1 MKWLPLTFKC
11 AVLHLSICTLL
22 YVSFSL
28 NTSVTCAAPHLVCH
42 NIFLFPTVIF
52 YRQNAA
58 CPPSNQ
64 GKMRGRIKRGADRDA
79 KLHYGYY
86 AVARYLPAAGWAAHA
101 PVAPNEPAW
110 KDLCGN
116 KRLCLS
122 AIPDP
127 STRRLCAPPALSV
140 TDQEQSAGPFLVAWL
155 DWGRSLQLAG
165 LSVTGG
171 GGPQRLSLA
180 DTSDRQ
186 GTASADRFI
195 KWHFLQ
201 LGLQK
206 WGLGFVK
213 SPSLEG
219 PLCVGLDQS
228 FVVMTNF
235 LIWAVWNQLFF
246 SSLASLLLT
255 ASPLACALSWQRK
268 CTL

>member
-1 MKWLPLTFKC
+1 MKWLPVAFKYD
-11 AVLHLSICTLL
+11 VLHLSICTLL

-28 NTSVTCAAPHLVCH
+28 NTSVTCASSHLVCH
-42 NIFLFPTVIF
+42 NIFLFSNCDLL
-52 YRQNAA
+52 QAE
-58 CPPSNQ
+58 CSLPSVKSEK
-64 GKMRGRIKRGADRDA
+64 KMRRGIKGREDRDV

-86 AVARYLPAAGWAAHA
+86 VVARDLPAAGWAAHA

-110 KDLCGN
+110 RDLCGN
-116 KRLCLS
+116 KSLCLS

-127 STRRLCAPPALSV
+127 STHPLSAPPALSV

-213 SPSLEG
+213 SPSLQG
-219 PLCVGLDQS
+219 PLCIGLDQS

-235 LIWAVWNQLFF
+235 LIWAVWNQLF
-246 SSLASLLLT
+246 
-255 ASPLACALSWQRK
+255 SPL
-268 CTL
+268 

>member
-1 MKWLPLTFKC
+1 MLE
-11 AVLHLSICTLL
+11 
-22 YVSFSL
+22 
-28 NTSVTCAAPHLVCH
+28 
-42 NIFLFPTVIF
+42 
-52 YRQNAA
+52 
-58 CPPSNQ
+58 
-64 GKMRGRIKRGADRDA
+64 
-79 KLHYGYY
+79 
-86 AVARYLPAAGWAAHA
+86 YLPAAGRVAHA

-110 KDLCGN
+110 RDLCGN

-122 AIPDP
+122 AMPDP
-127 STRRLCAPPALSV
+127 FTHPLTAPPALSV

-171 GGPQRLSLA
+171 GRPQRLSLA

-213 SPSLEG
+213 SPSLQG
-219 PLCVGLDQS
+219 PLCVGVDQS

-246 SSLASLLLT
+246 FFSSLASLLLT
-255 ASPLACALSWQRK
+255 ASPLACTLSRQQNVHLSCQEETATAKILYWQSI
-268 CTL
+268 

>member
-1 MKWLPLTFKC
+1 MHEMASYRFQVRCTPFEHLHIIICEFQPKHQCHLCLVSSHLPQ
-11 AVLHLSICTLL
+11 
-22 YVSFSL
+22 YFSVFQL
-28 NTSVTCAAPHLVCH
+28 WSSTGRMQPALCQ
-42 NIFLFPTVIF
+42 I
-52 YRQNAA
+52 RK
-58 CPPSNQ
+58 
-64 GKMRGRIKRGADRDA
+64 KMRRGIKGREDRDV
-79 KLHYGYY
+79 KLYYGYY
-86 AVARYLPAAGWAAHA
+86 VVARYLPAAGWAAHA

-110 KDLCGN
+110 RDLCGN
-116 KRLCLS
+116 KSLCLS

-127 STRRLCAPPALSV
+127 STHPLSAPPALSV

-213 SPSLEG
+213 SPSLQG
-219 PLCVGLDQS
+219 PLRIGLDQS
-228 FVVMTNF
+228 LVVMTNF
-235 LIWAVWNQLFF
+235 LIWAVWNQLF
-246 SSLASLLLT
+246 
-255 ASPLACALSWQRK
+255 SPL
-268 CTL
+268 

>member
-1 MKWLPLTFKC
+1 MLF
-11 AVLHLSICTLL
+11 HLWCSTGRLQPALCQITE
-22 YVSFSL
+22 
-28 NTSVTCAAPHLVCH
+28 
-42 NIFLFPTVIF
+42 
-52 YRQNAA
+52 RR
-58 CPPSNQ
+58 
-64 GKMRGRIKRGADRDA
+64 RGIKKREEGDV

-86 AVARYLPAAGWAAHA
+86 AGEIHLPAAGTAAHA

-110 KDLCGN
+110 RNLCGN

-127 STRRLCAPPALSV
+127 STRPLAAPPALSV

-171 GGPQRLSLA
+171 GGPQCLSLA

-213 SPSLEG
+213 SPSLQG

-228 FVVMTNF
+228 FVVVTNF

-246 SSLASLLLT
+246 S
-255 ASPLACALSWQRK
+255 PL
-268 CTL
+268 

>member
-1 MKWLPLTFKC
+1 MHEGASYRFKVWC
-11 AVLHLSICTLL
+11 ALFEHLHVIIYEFQPKHRCHLCLSSSHLSQHFFC
-22 YVSFSL
+22 
-28 NTSVTCAAPHLVCH
+28 
-42 NIFLFPTVIF
+42 FPPVMF
-52 YRQNAA
+52 YRQNPA
-58 CPPSNQ
+58 CPLSNQ
-64 GKMRGRIKRGADRDA
+64 GKKRRGIKEREDRDV
-79 KLHYGYY
+79 KLHYGCY
-86 AVARYLPAAGWAAHA
+86 AVEMYLPAAGRAAHA
-101 PVAPNEPAW
+101 PVALNEPAW
-110 KDLCGN
+110 RDLCGN

-127 STRRLCAPPALSV
+127 STRPLTAPPTQSV

-195 KWHFLQ
+195 KWYFLQ

-213 SPSLEG
+213 SPSLQG
-219 PLCVGLDQS
+219 PLRVGFRPKLCCYDKFFDLGCLKS
-228 FVVMTNF
+228 
-235 LIWAVWNQLFF
+235 ALF
-246 SSLASLLLT
+246 
-255 ASPLACALSWQRK
+255 SPL
-268 CTL
+268 